1 MNTDRDFERIAT
13 AWLADG
19 PDQLSNRVLDAVVEE
34 IHVTRQRRVMRVPR
48 RIPAMTIPAR
58 LGAAAAIGVL
68 LFGGALILVRPSSPL
83 VAAPPMTA
91 QASAAPV
98 GSPTPSTIAESTP
111 AVTSNPET
119 VDSVARAFQD
129 ALNNGQLE
137 SAADL
142 MATNVLINNV
152 VIATRD
158 DVIAALGQ
166 ICAGDISAVWSL
178 RGNTVRYDIR
188 LRDRP
193 DDIHLRDKP
202 GSRCSEAGHGVVA
215 EFTVVGSKITSYR
228 PMAQRFD

>member
-1 MNTDRDFERIAT
+1 
-13 AWLADG
+13 
-19 PDQLSNRVLDAVVEE
+19 VLDAVVEE

-48 RIPAMTIPAR
+48 RIPAMTIPAC

-68 LFGGALILVRPSSPL
+68 LLGGALILVRPSSPL
-83 VAAPPMTA
+83 VAARPVTA

-129 ALNNGQLE
+129 ALNAGQLE

-142 MATNVLINNV
+142 MAADILINNV
-152 VIATRD
+152 VTATRD

-166 ICAGDISAVWSL
+166 ICAGDITAVWSPSL
-178 RGNTVRYDIR
+178 RLWAARSCHTGRWRSGST
-188 LRDRP
+188 
-193 DDIHLRDKP
+193 DD
-202 GSRCSEAGHGVVA
+202 
-215 EFTVVGSKITSYR
+215 
-228 PMAQRFD
+228 AQRIVSRRHGRPVRLAAERDPVVSRSVAATSRPTTRRRRSTATSARSRASSSGSMPT